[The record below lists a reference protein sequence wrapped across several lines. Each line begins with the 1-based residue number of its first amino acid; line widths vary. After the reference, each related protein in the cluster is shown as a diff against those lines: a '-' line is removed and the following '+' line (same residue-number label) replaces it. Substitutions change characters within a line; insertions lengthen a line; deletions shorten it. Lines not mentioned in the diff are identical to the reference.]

1 MRMVSPERYEACV
14 CKESLMRMVSPE
26 RYGTCVCKES
36 LMRMVSPLSGMRPV
50 YVRRA

>member
-1 MRMVSPERYEACV
+1 MRMVSPERYEA
-14 CKESLMRMVSPE
+14 
-26 RYGTCVCKES
+26 CVCKES